1 MRFELKLEKFFTG
14 GMAFTIAVLALFAL
28 CCGMVANTMASD
40 FQTKGELYRTL
51 WLAHY
56 QLSLENREN
65 EAVKEQSEKYLD
77 LTIQYA
83 NQSTQWG
90 MRGKIWHLS
99 AQAFTLSLVLLL
111 TQFSIHKERWKKML
125 NWATFI
131 LYIYALLTLLYP
143 ILI

>member
-14 GMAFTIAVLALFAL
+14 GMAFTIAVLAFFAL

-83 NQSTQWG
+83 NQSTQ
-90 MRGKIWHLS
+90 
-99 AQAFTLSLVLLL
+99 
-111 TQFSIHKERWKKML
+111 
-125 NWATFI
+125 
-131 LYIYALLTLLYP
+131 
-143 ILI
+143 